1 MRAALEAKADR
12 FDNRG
17 KGGCHGEG
25 GDRGQEPEEPHAGC
39 LQGGQADPGDEG
51 AEIGSRKYVLFD
63 EDTPGFGLCVYTTGR
78 KGFVLIYRIAGQQ
91 KRFTIGVW
99 PTWSVTAAR
108 DEAKRLIREIDRGD
122 DPLDTRK
129 AARGAPTVK
138 ELAERFIEEH
148 LPKLAPTNASDQKSM
163 LEKLVLPEW
172 KNRKVA
178 DITPTDVD
186 RLLTKIAAGRA
197 RPSKKKPTQKRRKKL
212 APPKPTPVRANRAGE
227 MLRKMFNL
235 AMLWK
240 MRPDNPTFGFR
251 RRPEVARDRFLSFE
265 EIERLANAL
274 AVDEDQRA
282 ASIIRLC
289 MLTGARLGEVRTA
302 TFDQFNLD
310 LAIWTKQ
317 AAYTKQRRIHRVP
330 ISHEAVALIR
340 LRREIVPKGCPFLF
354 PGDVP
359 DQPVGDPK
367 RFWPKMQKVAQIPD
381 VRIHDLRHTF
391 ASLLVSGGASLEMI
405 GRLLGHTQ
413 IGTTQRYAH
422 LIDAPL
428 RAGVNAVG
436 EMLKPRLR
444 VVDDE
449 SKGETRPSDQKRLT
463 ALQAR

>member
-1 MRAALEAKADR
+1 MSKRLTERVVKA
-12 FDNRG
+12 
-17 KGGCHGEG
+17 
-25 GDRGQEPEEPHAGC
+25 
-39 LQGGQADPGDEG
+39 
-51 AEIGSRKYVLFD
+51 AEIGTTKYVVFD
-63 EDTPGFGLCVYTTGR
+63 DDCPGFGLCVYESGR
-78 KGFVLIYRIAGQQ
+78 KGFVLIYRIGGQQ
-91 KRFTIGVW
+91 KRFTIGTW
-99 PTWSVTAAR
+99 PAWSVIAAR
-108 DEAKRLIREIDRGD
+108 EEAKALKREIDRGE
-122 DPLDTRK
+122 DPLDARK
-129 AARGAPTVK
+129 AHRTAPTVK
-138 ELAERFIEEH
+138 ELAERYIEEH
-148 LPKLAPTNASDQKSM
+148 LPKLAKTNASDQISM
-163 LEKLVLPEW
+163 LQKLVLPEW
-172 KNRKVA
+172 KGRMVA

-197 RPSKKKPTQKRRKKL
+197 RPAKLKPTQKRRKTL
-212 APPKPTPVRANRAGE
+212 APTRPTPVRANRAGE
-227 MLRKMFNL
+227 MIRKMFSL
-235 AMLWK
+235 AVQWK
-240 MRPDNPTFGFR
+240 MRPDNPAFAFR
-251 RRPEVARDRFLSFE
+251 KRPETARDRFLTFK

-340 LRREIVPKGCPFLF
+340 LRRDIVPKGCPFLF

-367 RFWPKMQKVAQIPD
+367 RFWPKMRKVAEIPD

-444 VVDDE
+444 VVGE
-449 SKGETRPSDQKRLT
+449 GETASARPNV
-463 ALQAR
+463 A

>member
-1 MRAALEAKADR
+1 MKAKLSERVVKA
-12 FDNRG
+12 
-17 KGGCHGEG
+17 
-25 GDRGQEPEEPHAGC
+25 
-39 LQGGQADPGDEG
+39 

-108 DEAKRLIREIDRGD
+108 DEAKRLIREIDRGE

-148 LPKLAPTNASDQKSM
+148 LPKLAKTNASDQKSM

-240 MRPDNPTFGFR
+240 MRSDNPAFGFR

-317 AAYTKQRRIHRVP
+317 AAYTKQRRVHRVP

-444 VVDDE
+444 LVGE
-449 SKGETRPSDQKRLT
+449 GETSGTRSNV
-463 ALQAR
+463 A

>member
-1 MRAALEAKADR
+1 M
-12 FDNRG
+12 
-17 KGGCHGEG
+17 
-25 GDRGQEPEEPHAGC
+25 
-39 LQGGQADPGDEG
+39 
-51 AEIGSRKYVLFD
+51 
-63 EDTPGFGLCVYTTGR
+63 
-78 KGFVLIYRIAGQQ
+78 
-91 KRFTIGVW
+91 
-99 PTWSVTAAR
+99 TAAR

-212 APPKPTPVRANRAGE
+212 APPEPTPVRANRAGE

-282 ASIIRLC
+282 ASIIRLDSWQPNVSRSC
-289 MLTGARLGEVRTA
+289 HVSEDDLTVLLSVVDRKN
-302 TFDQFNLD
+302 Q
-310 LAIWTKQ
+310 
-317 AAYTKQRRIHRVP
+317 
-330 ISHEAVALIR
+330 R
-340 LRREIVPKGCPFLF
+340 LRRGF
-354 PGDVP
+354 
-359 DQPVGDPK
+359 
-367 RFWPKMQKVAQIPD
+367 R
-381 VRIHDLRHTF
+381 
-391 ASLLVSGGASLEMI
+391 
-405 GRLLGHTQ
+405 
-413 IGTTQRYAH
+413 
-422 LIDAPL
+422 
-428 RAGVNAVG
+428 VNN
-436 EMLKPRLR
+436 R
-444 VVDDE
+444 
-449 SKGETRPSDQKRLT
+449 STCRPTSFT
-463 ALQAR
+463 V

>member
-1 MRAALEAKADR
+1 MGTHLTERVVKA
-12 FDNRG
+12 
-17 KGGCHGEG
+17 
-25 GDRGQEPEEPHAGC
+25 
-39 LQGGQADPGDEG
+39 
-51 AEIGSRKYVLFD
+51 AEIGTRKYVVFD
-63 EDTPGFGLCVYTTGR
+63 QDCAGFGLCVYESGR
-78 KGFVLIYRIAGQQ
+78 KGFVLIYRIGGQQ
-91 KRFTIGVW
+91 KRFTIGTW
-99 PTWSVTAAR
+99 PAWSVIAAR
-108 DEAKRLIREIDRGD
+108 DEAKALKREIDRGE
-122 DPLDTRK
+122 DPLDARK
-129 AARGAPTVK
+129 AHRTAPTVK
-138 ELAERFIEEH
+138 ELAERYIEEH
-148 LPKLAPTNASDQKSM
+148 LPKLAKTNASDQISM
-163 LEKLVLPEW
+163 LQKLVLPEW
-172 KNRKVA
+172 KRRMVA

-197 RPSKKKPTQKRRKKL
+197 RPAKLKPTQKRRKTL
-212 APPKPTPVRANRAGE
+212 APARATPVRANRAGE
-227 MLRKMFNL
+227 MIRKMFSL
-235 AMLWK
+235 AVQWK
-240 MRPDNPTFGFR
+240 MRPDNPAFAFR
-251 RRPEVARDRFLSFE
+251 KRPETARDRFLTFD
-265 EIERLANAL
+265 EIERLASAL

-340 LRREIVPKGCPFLF
+340 LRRDIVPKGCPFLF

-367 RFWPKMQKVAQIPD
+367 RFWPKMQRVAEIPG

-444 VVDDE
+444 LV
-449 SKGETRPSDQKRLT
+449 GE
-463 ALQAR
+463 

>member
-1 MRAALEAKADR
+1 MSKRLTERVVKA
-12 FDNRG
+12 
-17 KGGCHGEG
+17 
-25 GDRGQEPEEPHAGC
+25 
-39 LQGGQADPGDEG
+39 
-51 AEIGSRKYVLFD
+51 AEIGTRKYVVFD
-63 EDTPGFGLCVYTTGR
+63 DDCPGFGLCVYESGR
-78 KGFVLIYRIAGQQ
+78 KGFVLIYRMGGQQ
-91 KRFTIGVW
+91 KRFTIGTW
-99 PTWSVTAAR
+99 PAWSVIAAR
-108 DEAKRLIREIDRGD
+108 DEAKALKREIDRGE
-122 DPLDTRK
+122 DPLDARK
-129 AARGAPTVK
+129 AQRSAPTVK
-138 ELAERFIEEH
+138 ELAERYIEEH
-148 LPKLAPTNASDQKSM
+148 LPKLAKTNASDQISM
-163 LEKLVLPEW
+163 LQKLVLPEW
-172 KNRKVA
+172 KGRMVA

-197 RPSKKKPTQKRRKKL
+197 RPAKLTPTQKRRKAL
-212 APPKPTPVRANRAGE
+212 SPARPTPVRANRAGE
-227 MLRKMFNL
+227 TIRKMFSL
-235 AMLWK
+235 AVQWK
-240 MRPDNPTFGFR
+240 MRPDNPAFAFR
-251 RRPEVARDRFLSFE
+251 KRPETARDRFLTFD

-274 AVDEDQRA
+274 AIDEDQRA

-330 ISHEAVALIR
+330 ISHEAVALVR
-340 LRREIVPKGCPFLF
+340 LRRDIVPKGCPFLF
-354 PGDVP
+354 PCDVP

-367 RFWPKMQKVAQIPD
+367 RFWPKMQKVAEIPD

-444 VVDDE
+444 VVG
-449 SKGETRPSDQKRLT
+449 K
-463 ALQAR
+463 